1 MLVYAGIDEAGY
13 GPLLGPL
20 CIGASCFVLED
31 ADPADGPPDLWELL
45 SDVLCRKPSDKKR
58 RLAINDSKQLKG
70 SSKGKAHPCRHLE
83 RGVLAAIAAHDVS
96 MPGSDSVL
104 FEHLGIGIPQEPWYE
119 GAPIELPL
127 SGTVEEHQ
135 IQAAMLKRTLQTAGI
150 SIHSIRCE
158 TVHPVQINDA
168 ASRHERKSALNLAA
182 ALRLANELRQDHPNS
197 HPRIVIDRQG
207 GRQSYREQLAL
218 AWPGATI
225 RILGETPEISRYRLD
240 FSEGP
245 ITLSFET
252 GSEANHLPA
261 ALASMVAKLVRELHM
276 ARLNRFF
283 GQKIPEL
290 KPTAGYVQ
298 DGRRFMREVD
308 PICRELALEHGQ
320 LVRGV

>member
-1 MLVYAGIDEAGY
+1 MLIYAGIDEAGY
-13 GPLLGPL
+13 GPMLGPL
-20 CIGASCFVLED
+20 CIGASCFILEHQ
-31 ADPADGPPDLWELL
+31 DPADGAPDLWELL
-45 SDVLCRKPSDKKR
+45 SEVICRKPSDKKR
-58 RLAINDSKQLKG
+58 RLAINDSKLLKG
-70 SSKGKAHPCRHLE
+70 ASKGKAHPCRHLE
-83 RGVLAAIAAHDVS
+83 RALLAAIASGDVP
-96 MPGSDSVL
+96 MPTSDIAF
-104 FEHLGIGIPQEPWYE
+104 FEHLGISLPQEPWYE
-119 GAPIELPL
+119 GGPIELPL
-127 SGTVEEHQ
+127 AGTTEEHQ
-135 IQAAMLKRTLQTAGI
+135 IQAAMLKRALDANGI
-150 SIHSIRCE
+150 RIHSIRCE
-158 TVHPVQINDA
+158 TVHPCQINDA

-182 ALRLANELRQDHPNS
+182 ALRLANEVRQEHSAS

-225 RILGETPEISRYRLD
+225 RILGETPGISRYRLD
-240 FSEGP
+240 FPEGP
-245 ITLSFET
+245 ITISFET

-261 ALASMVAKLVRELHM
+261 AMASMVAKLVRELHM

-308 PICRELALEHGQ
+308 PICKELALEQGQ